1 MFGKDF
7 LKGEIFLKVTEED
20 GSFKDHHV
28 KNAVQEAWTNA
39 LFQVLC
45 QGQHYE
51 FSHTIGYMDVVAND
65 GTSDGTKSYSV
76 GTGDTNVV
84 VDNVYD
90 GSSTFYV
97 RAIVSNRPGS
107 EILTEVGSS
116 QSGTIKQIKL
126 RGSDVNVPINN
137 TTDGVQSQNANTVDL
152 TDTGEGLTIAINNT
166 SSITLEYRVNLP
178 AHATTAFDPSESVS
192 SPTLSNYQGW
202 SKAFLAGLC
211 DVMTYGRVM
220 PSGGITAHHSLASHT
235 ESGTTATDSLYTG
248 NDNLRITSALLHKIG
263 DTSLATNGS
272 SESGTKDEHQVN
284 HAGTVQ
290 TDSTKFSTA
299 MPKSHIEINNSTW
312 DYPDGQTADNVIA
325 SNISVQDGS
334 PANVDVGSLQ
344 DTQDASVDKS
354 SAITFSW
361 TSVGSGQSGTA
372 VAPDALVFY
381 CRTIEE
387 STAQDGSSAKYNKLH
402 MSGSEEGHLVAYVL
416 VFDPLQNFQAGDNI
430 SATVTFELNPT

>member
-116 QSGTIKQIKL
+116 QSGTIK
-126 RGSDVNVPINN
+126 
-137 TTDGVQSQNANTVDL
+137 
-152 TDTGEGLTIAINNT
+152 
-166 SSITLEYRVNLP
+166 
-178 AHATTAFDPSESVS
+178 
-192 SPTLSNYQGW
+192 
-202 SKAFLAGLC
+202 
-211 DVMTYGRVM
+211 
-220 PSGGITAHHSLASHT
+220 
-235 ESGTTATDSLYTG
+235 
-248 NDNLRITSALLHKIG
+248 
-263 DTSLATNGS
+263 
-272 SESGTKDEHQVN
+272 
-284 HAGTVQ
+284 
-290 TDSTKFSTA
+290 
-299 MPKSHIEINNSTW
+299 
-312 DYPDGQTADNVIA
+312 
-325 SNISVQDGS
+325 
-334 PANVDVGSLQ
+334 
-344 DTQDASVDKS
+344 
-354 SAITFSW
+354 
-361 TSVGSGQSGTA
+361 
-372 VAPDALVFY
+372 
-381 CRTIEE
+381 
-387 STAQDGSSAKYNKLH
+387 
-402 MSGSEEGHLVAYVL
+402 
-416 VFDPLQNFQAGDNI
+416 
-430 SATVTFELNPT
+430 